1 MEFENTIG
9 LETHVQLKTKT
20 KMFCSCRLQTGCEPN
35 VNVCPVCLGYPGALP
50 VINREAVKLTV
61 MSGMMLGC
69 EVSRHATFDRKNYF
83 YPDMAKDY
91 QISENGQ
98 PLCIGGGVEITLPD
112 GSRKFIRINHIHLEE
127 DAAKIN
133 HYATTSGVDFN
144 RGGTPLMEIVSEPDL
159 ASADEAIAYLTA
171 LKEML
176 VYAGVSD
183 CNLEEGNM
191 RSDVNISIRPQGAKE
206 LGTKVEIKNMNSF
219 SGIHAA
225 LEFEARRQR
234 ECVAHGVEIVQETRR
249 WDPEALE
256 TASMRSK
263 ENAHDYRYFPE
274 PDLVPVELSA
284 AQIDEWRR
292 LLPEQPE
299 ARRLRMIADYG
310 IAEYDAEVL
319 SQHKANA
326 DFFEAAARGL
336 DKKAAKALCNL
347 FMSDVM
353 ALMNASGKAVAES
366 AMTPAAL
373 ASLVQL
379 SLAGT
384 INGPTL
390 KELLPE
396 IFEKGGDPA
405 AIVKERGLGA
415 VSDDAALEKFVDEA
429 IAANPGP
436 VADYKAGKK
445 AAAGFFVGQVM
456 KLSKG
461 KADPKKVGGIVARK
475 LAALGVALLLAFFL
489 GCTSFNL
496 MSVGHF
502 VDEGGNVIKVE
513 YGKGDEDHVT
523 TFRSPA
529 NGRELEFTSKLR
541 VKVYLPDGDM
551 FMAFQCM
558 NTLGS
563 GTMYRSD
570 DREWMFHA
578 NGFTS
583 KVFRYDPPVDDY
595 LLVFEGVI
603 CNDGNDKPLS
613 GGGGGWTRVK

>member
-9 LETHVQLKTKT
+9 LETHVQLKTNT
-20 KMFCSCRLQTGCEPN
+20 KMFCSCLLKTGCEPN
-35 VNVCPVCLGYPGALP
+35 TNVCPVCLGYPGALP
-50 VINREAVKLTV
+50 VMNREAVKLTV

-69 EVSRHATFDRKNYF
+69 EINRHATFDRKNYF

-91 QISENGQ
+91 QISENGN
-98 PLCIGGGVEITLPD
+98 PLCLGGGVEITLAD
-112 GSRKFIRINHIHLEE
+112 GTKKLIRINHIHLEE

-144 RGGTPLMEIVSEPDL
+144 RGGTPLMEIVSEPDM

-171 LKEML
+171 LKEIL

-191 RSDVNISIRPQGAKE
+191 RSDVNISIRPKGETK

-225 LEFEARRQR
+225 LLHEAKRQR
-234 ECVAHGVEIVQETRR
+234 ACVKNGTPIIQETRR

-256 TASMRSK
+256 TASMRTK

-274 PDLVPVELSA
+274 PDLVPVELSEETLEA
-284 AQIDEWRR
+284 WRK
-292 LLPEQPE
+292 LLPEKPE

-319 SQHKANA
+319 SQQKANA
-326 DFFEAAARGL
+326 DFFEAAAQGL
-336 DKKAAKALCNL
+336 DKKTAKTLCNL

-353 ALMNASGKAVAES
+353 ALMNEHEKAIAES
-366 AMTPAAL
+366 ALTPQAL
-373 ASLVQL
+373 QALVKL
-379 SLAGT
+379 SVAGT

-396 IFEKGGDPA
+396 LFTQGGDPE

-415 VSDDAALEKFVDEA
+415 VSDTGALEAFVDQA

-461 KADPKKVGGIVARK
+461 KADPKLVGGIVAQK
-475 LAALGVALLLAFFL
+475 LAAL
-489 GCTSFNL
+489 
-496 MSVGHF
+496 
-502 VDEGGNVIKVE
+502 
-513 YGKGDEDHVT
+513 
-523 TFRSPA
+523 
-529 NGRELEFTSKLR
+529 
-541 VKVYLPDGDM
+541 
-551 FMAFQCM
+551 
-558 NTLGS
+558 
-563 GTMYRSD
+563 
-570 DREWMFHA
+570 
-578 NGFTS
+578 
-583 KVFRYDPPVDDY
+583 
-595 LLVFEGVI
+595 
-603 CNDGNDKPLS
+603 
-613 GGGGGWTRVK
+613 

>member
-9 LETHVQLKTKT
+9 LETHVQLKTRT
-20 KMFCSCRLQTGCEPN
+20 KMFCSCLLKTGCEPN
-35 VNVCPVCLGYPGALP
+35 TNVCPVCLGYPGALP
-50 VINREAVKLTV
+50 VMNKEAVKLTV

-69 EVSRHATFDRKNYF
+69 EVNRHATFDRKNYF

-91 QISENGQ
+91 QISENGN
-98 PLCIGGGVEITLPD
+98 PLCIGGGVEITRAD
-112 GSRKFIRINHIHLEE
+112 GTKKFIRINHIHLEE

-144 RGGTPLMEIVSEPDL
+144 RGGTPLMEIVSEPDME
-159 ASADEAIAYLTA
+159 SADDAIAYLTA

-191 RSDVNISIRPQGAKE
+191 RSDVNISIRPKGEAK

-225 LEFEARRQR
+225 LEYEARRQR
-234 ECVAHGVEIVQETRR
+234 ECMAHSIPIVQETRR
-249 WDPEALE
+249 WDPEAME

-284 AQIDEWRR
+284 EVVEEWRK
-292 LLPEQPE
+292 LLPEKPE
-299 ARRLRMIADYG
+299 ARRARMIEEYG

-326 DFFEAAARGL
+326 DYFEAAAKGL
-336 DKKAAKALCNL
+336 DKKTAKQLCNL
-347 FMSDVM
+347 YMSDVM
-353 ALMNASGKAVAES
+353 ALMNASGKSIGEC
-366 AMTPAAL
+366 AMAPAAL
-373 ASLVQL
+373 ASLVKL
-379 SLAGT
+379 AAAGT

-396 IFEKGGDPA
+396 IFEKGGDPEV
-405 AIVKERGLGA
+405 IVKERGLGA
-415 VSDDAALEKFVDEA
+415 VSDTGALEAFVDQA

-436 VADYKAGKK
+436 VQDFKNGKK

-461 KADPKKVGGIVARK
+461 KADPKIVGKLVAQK
-475 LAALGVALLLAFFL
+475 LAAL
-489 GCTSFNL
+489 
-496 MSVGHF
+496 
-502 VDEGGNVIKVE
+502 
-513 YGKGDEDHVT
+513 
-523 TFRSPA
+523 
-529 NGRELEFTSKLR
+529 
-541 VKVYLPDGDM
+541 
-551 FMAFQCM
+551 
-558 NTLGS
+558 
-563 GTMYRSD
+563 
-570 DREWMFHA
+570 
-578 NGFTS
+578 
-583 KVFRYDPPVDDY
+583 
-595 LLVFEGVI
+595 
-603 CNDGNDKPLS
+603 
-613 GGGGGWTRVK
+613 